1 MFCLNDLYKTRAGRL
16 ILRPLISKPVS
27 DLAGFLMDRRI
38 SMLLIA
44 PFVRGNKI
52 RFEDYELSDVRC
64 FNDFFRRK
72 IKNGLRPVSE
82 DKADLIAPCDGLL
95 KISRIRE
102 GSIIE
107 VKQSRF
113 TVRGM
118 LRDRA
123 LADSFEGGYCLVY
136 RLCVDNYHRY
146 IYFDSGKKHKNRHIR
161 GVYHTV
167 QPVALEDFPVFVQN
181 TREYAV
187 IDSDSF
193 GRCVQMEVG
202 AMLVGRIVNKHRE
215 ACLVER
221 GSEKGFFEYG
231 GSTIIVLLPDQ
242 KLDLTDKVRRGME
255 KGIEIPVKMGEAVAR
270 ALDVKA

>member
-1 MFCLNDLYKTRAGRL
+1 MFCLNDLYKTRAGRIL
-16 ILRPLISKPVS
+16 LRPLISKPVS

-44 PFVRGNKI
+44 PFVRENKI
-52 RFEDYELSDVRC
+52 RFEDYELNDIRC

-72 IKNGLRPVSE
+72 IKSGLRPVSE
-82 DKADLIAPCDGLL
+82 NKADLIAPCDGLL
-95 KISRIRE
+95 KVSRIKE

-146 IYFDSGKKHKNRHIR
+146 IYFDSGMKHKNRHIR
-161 GVYHTV
+161 GIYHTV

-187 IDSDSF
+187 IDSDNF

-202 AMLVGRIVNKHRE
+202 AMLVGRIVNKDRE
-215 ACLVER
+215 ACLVKR

-242 KLDLTDKVRRGME
+242 KLDLADKVLEGMK
-255 KGIEIPVKMGEAVAR
+255 KGIEVPVKMGEAIAHKR
-270 ALDVKA
+270 DVKA